1 MLKPY
6 RPSISGFSL
15 IFSER
20 AIPFFGLYSFAST
33 NGCRGGFGGGDGLSD
48 FDMFNVE

>member
-15 IFSER
+15 IFNER
-20 AIPFFGLYSFAST
+20 AINIFDFGST
-33 NGCRGGFGGGDGLSD
+33 KGCRGGFGGGGLSN